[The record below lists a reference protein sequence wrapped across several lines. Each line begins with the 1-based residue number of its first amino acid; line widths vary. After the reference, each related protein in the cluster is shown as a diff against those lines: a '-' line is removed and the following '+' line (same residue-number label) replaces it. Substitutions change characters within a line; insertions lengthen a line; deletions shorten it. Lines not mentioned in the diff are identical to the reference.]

1 MKGENMKYLL
11 FILLLVVVVI
21 TAGCVGGTPTNIT
34 PTSTPT
40 PNDTIAIITQQS
52 QGTNTSTQKN
62 SSTQNDCTPPILKIG
77 FKEDQFVK
85 QDSSHCVGIGA
96 PVFTVP
102 EYPAGPIVNDSVVG
116 KFYWWSKLG
125 YCEFRDDGIWIL
137 YAWDNQ
143 PHYYP
148 GTWGKSEKL
157 YGNGQIYYVQIVRPN
172 AMGSSNYTESLS
184 LNYNPEKDRLYLI
197 SYDGIRYSEFTDAWV
212 GRLR

>member
-1 MKGENMKYLL
+1 MKYLL
-11 FILLLVVVVI
+11 FILLLVVVMI

-40 PNDTIAIITQQS
+40 QNDTIAIITQQS

-62 SSTQNDCTPPILKIG
+62 SSTQNDCTPPRLKSG
-77 FKEDQFVK
+77 FTEFDQFVK
-85 QDSSHCVGIGA
+85 QDSSSCMGTGA

-102 EYPAGPIVNDSVVG
+102 EYPDGPIVNDSVVG

-125 YCEFRDDGIWIL
+125 YCKFRDDGIWIL
-137 YAWDNQ
+137 YAWDYQ

-148 GTWGKSEKL
+148 GTWKK
-157 YGNGQIYYVQIVRPN
+157 YGNTSYTSGQIYSYGVKIYRPN
-172 AMGSSNYTESLS
+172 AVGQYYNESIRFNYD
-184 LNYNPEKDRLYLI
+184 PKKDRLYLV
-197 SYDGIRYSEFTDAWV
+197 SYDGIWYSEFTDAWI